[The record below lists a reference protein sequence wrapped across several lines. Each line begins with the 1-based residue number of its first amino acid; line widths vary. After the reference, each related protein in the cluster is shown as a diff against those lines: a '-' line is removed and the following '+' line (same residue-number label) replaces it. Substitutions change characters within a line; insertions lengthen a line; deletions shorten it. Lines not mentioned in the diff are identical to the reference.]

1 MTTAS
6 NNIGLCALCQRQA
19 PLCRS
24 HIIPEFCY
32 EPTYD
37 AKHRAIDMQRSG
49 KGGRGPVAIQKG
61 YRDRL
66 LCSEC
71 ECLLSR
77 HEKCFKEFWYG
88 PYGLPP
94 QIDLRQ
100 RFVVLSGADPVSF
113 RLFHLSVLWRAS
125 ESPTCKNV
133 DLGRYARI
141 FRAALVS
148 GSLQNTSHFPMFGQ
162 VLVDENGNV
171 IHGLVLSPSRYRSP
185 PSYAYSTVYA
195 GCEWHVVVT
204 DHPTKAQDILSR
216 AVGCDGRLVL
226 RWRHW
231 LRSGTLE
238 AKMAAYKRR
247 ENAC

>member
-1 MTTAS
+1 
-6 NNIGLCALCQRQA
+6 
-19 PLCRS
+19 
-24 HIIPEFCY
+24 
-32 EPTYD
+32 
-37 AKHRAIDMQRSG
+37 
-49 KGGRGPVAIQKG
+49 
-61 YRDRL
+61 
-66 LCSEC
+66 
-71 ECLLSR
+71 
-77 HEKCFKEFWYG
+77 
-88 PYGLPP
+88 
-94 QIDLRQ
+94 
-100 RFVVLSGADPVSF
+100 
-113 RLFHLSVLWRAS
+113 
-125 ESPTCKNV
+125 
-133 DLGRYARI
+133 
-141 FRAALVS
+141 
-148 GSLQNTSHFPMFGQ
+148 MFGQ